1 MDNYISDLS
10 LAIRSF
16 SGPYRF
22 LSNFYPARILID
34 SRSYPTVEHGFAA
47 MKTLDDS
54 IRGRIAA
61 LAEPGMAK
69 RAGRTVQLRPDW
81 DAIRVTVM
89 RRLVR
94 AKFQQ
99 HPDLAQKL
107 VATNNY
113 KLIEGNDW
121 GDRFWGVDNK
131 TGLGEN
137 QLGKVLE
144 LIRSE
149 LA

>member
-1 MDNYISDLS
+1 
-10 LAIRSF
+10 
-16 SGPYRF
+16 
-22 LSNFYPARILID
+22 
-34 SRSYPTVEHGFAA
+34 
-47 MKTLDDS
+47 
-54 IRGRIAA
+54 
-61 LAEPGMAK
+61 
-69 RAGRTVQLRPDW
+69 
-81 DAIRVTVM
+81 M